1 MTVTP
6 ITENLHAA
14 PDPEM
19 VEEIARYGVEADAT
33 LHRDFDDDWPGG
45 IKQVS
50 AQDLAAEYALLI
62 RAADGLGSVETGCVE
77 VICPGGDKLIS
88 VVELQPGDHA
98 RALLTTALRSLA
110 LRRAALQAAHD
121 FAAVLWMARR
131 ETDPVP
137 LDDRARE
144 TVTRIEAA
152 AAAATGT
159 PAPVGREVLAGP
171 IAGIAEYVRRDPAAI
186 REMDTWEVVALHAWA
201 EDGGDVILRDLTGQE
216 LERRGQS

>member
-33 LHRDFDDDWPGG
+33 LHRASDDDWPGG

-159 PAPVGREVLAGP
+159 PAPVGRGVLAGP
-171 IAGIAEYVRRDPAAI
+171 TAGTPKTVGAAPPAIPESDPGESGAAPGGAE
-186 REMDTWEVVALHAWA
+186 T
-201 EDGGDVILRDLTGQE
+201 GGSET
-216 LERRGQS
+216 